1 MSATPSSA
9 IRIME
14 LFIHG
19 YLWVC
24 ICLINMTIGEWLLRR
39 GDPGLKGEKK
49 NREREICHPE
59 RDTRWSQKEPSPECF
74 AGLETLLSQMWNPSR
89 SLILKDVGV
98 HTGDKA

>member
-24 ICLINMTIGEWLLRR
+24 ICLINMTIDERLLRR
-39 GDPGLKGEKK
+39 GDPGLKGEK
-49 NREREICHPE
+49 NIYRERN
-59 RDTRWSQKEPSPECF
+59 
-74 AGLETLLSQMWNPSR
+74 LSSR
-89 SLILKDVGV
+89 KGY
-98 HTGDKA
+98 

>member
-24 ICLINMTIGEWLLRR
+24 ICLINMTIDDRLLRR
-39 GDPGLKGEKK
+39 GDPGLKGEK
-49 NREREICHPE
+49 NRER
-59 RDTRWSQKEPSPECF
+59 D
-74 AGLETLLSQMWNPSR
+74 LSSR
-89 SLILKDVGV
+89 KGY
-98 HTGDKA
+98 